1 MILFLLLY
9 ILIAGYVCSWIGGF
23 VVWIGT
29 TLLGITSS
37 FILVIL
43 FWIGFIF
50 GAFICRRV
58 LYDATSY

>member
-9 ILIAGYVCSWIGGF
+9 VCIAGYVCFWIGGF
-23 VVWIGT
+23 AVWIGT
-29 TLLGITSS
+29 TLLGITSN

-50 GAFICRRV
+50 GAFICASV
-58 LYDATSY
+58 LYDVTS